1 MADPFFDSLN
11 QSITNV
17 VPLAMKK
24 WEIDTANQ
32 RWQQQFEETK
42 KSHNITLG
50 TEFIRQG
57 NVPEGVAFL
66 KSAGIDIDPSVITG
80 TLDYQ
85 AKQGEFQNRLAGQT
99 AAEKLRTLI
108 GGLPEDKNKSENI
121 KRLTEEYTAKWDPIS
136 FYKRETTS
144 EDLLSRLQNALIV
157 AGLKGT
163 QANEKEQSKQLSVA
177 SEKEIGNILS
187 DTYQA
192 DPKIGP
198 TLSKKL
204 KLMRIQDS
212 QATVFDALEPHQ
224 RQAFLTIVE
233 GSGRRL
239 QGKTAKSA
247 SQAVREELESF
258 SLAGRSGSKTSGKGG
273 SIWRQYL
280 QPERRK

>member
-1 MADPFFDSLN
+1 MGS
-11 QSITNV
+11 
-17 VPLAMKK
+17 
-24 WEIDTANQ
+24 
-32 RWQQQFEETK
+32 
-42 KSHNITLG
+42 TLLG
-50 TEFIRQG
+50 QG
-57 NVPEGVAFL
+57 AVNEGVAFL
-66 KSAGIDIDPSVITG
+66 KSGGVDIDPSVITG

-121 KRLTEEYTAKWDPIS
+121 KRLTEEYTAKWDPIA
-136 FYKRETTS
+136 FYKKETTS
-144 EDLLSRLQNALIV
+144 EDLLSRLRNALIV

-224 RQAFLTIVE
+224 KQAFLTIVE

-258 SLAGRSGSKTSGKGG
+258 NLAGRSGSKTSGKGG

>member
-32 RWQQQFEETK
+32 KWQQQMDESRKTRAIAMG
-42 KSHNITLG
+42 STLLG
-50 TEFIRQG
+50 QG
-57 NVPEGVAFL
+57 AVNEGVAFL
-66 KSAGIDIDPSVITG
+66 KSGGVDIDPSVITG

-121 KRLTEEYTAKWDPIS
+121 KRLTEEYTAKWDPTA

-144 EDLLSRLQNALIV
+144 EDLLLRLQNALIV

-187 DTYQA
+187 GTYQA

-204 KLMRIQDS
+204 ERMRIFDS
-212 QATVFDALEPHQ
+212 QATAFDALEPHQ
-224 RQAFLTIVE
+224 KQAFLTIVE

-258 SLAGRSGSKTSGKGG
+258 NLKGKGG

>member
-32 RWQQQFEETK
+32 KWQQQMDESRKTRAIAMG
-42 KSHNITLG
+42 STLLG
-50 TEFIRQG
+50 QG
-57 NVPEGVAFL
+57 AVNEGVAFL
-66 KSAGIDIDPSVITG
+66 KSGGVDIDPSVITG

-258 SLAGRSGSKTSGKGG
+258 NLAGRSGSKTSGKGG

-280 QPERRK
+280 RPKGR

>member
-32 RWQQQFEETK
+32 KWQQQMDESRKTRAIAMG
-42 KSHNITLG
+42 STLLG
-50 TEFIRQG
+50 QG
-57 NVPEGVAFL
+57 AVNEGVAFL
-66 KSAGIDIDPSVITG
+66 KSGGVDIDPSVITG

-280 QPERRK
+280 RPKGR